1 MKIEN
6 LSSAGHLSLRLRQK
20 TLPSIELFFQQ
31 QSNLYYLAADFC
43 MLSNVQTLKEL
54 RKFSQRSSLDVQF
67 EELSTRPAVF
77 GQDLARLFEP
87 LYVIRHQVAS
97 GPNQRSIKEF

>member
-1 MKIEN
+1 
-6 LSSAGHLSLRLRQK
+6 
-20 TLPSIELFFQQ
+20 
-31 QSNLYYLAADFC
+31 

-54 RKFSQRSSLDVQF
+54 RKFSQRLSLDVQF

-87 LYVIRHQVAS
+87 LFVILHQAAS
-97 GPNQRSIKEF
+97 GPDQRSIKGF